1 MAVYGTPIV
10 PIGGKASKGSQ
21 MFLAVTLPR
30 SIYYE
35 QASEWLKIKDDP
47 KDNILET
54 HWDGQVVCGGN
65 LWKLNGNSAFCYSL
79 EDGELLETI
88 DLSPTAG
95 QYYSSAIDTDGQS
108 RIWFVRINHSVNVS
122 TTKTRYD
129 YVYDIPFY
137 LNIYFNLYE
146 LNITSKS
153 IKLLFSASEKT
164 ENFYNHSCYGIKQ
177 LTRQGDY
184 LNSFLG
190 FLKYSKISNK
200 LYLGNLIG
208 SRNWV
213 SYVYFSKTN
222 EQSNSIT
229 LNFLGSKAFYEYDLE
244 KNEYKKLAN
253 YNGTISMRGQF
264 AYDTEDFLYVGNGY
278 SVNDKE
284 KIITRYNKLSN
295 TWETITT
302 IFEGY
307 NNGPF
312 AYINLGDKI
321 LQVSQT
327 ATGVFDPLTGNL
339 DPSPVPVI
347 PPDEMVI
354 YPCFKAYSN
363 NILYLITNKGI
374 YKCPFYTN
382 IPEDAPIVCK
392 IYKGQKYHTI
402 EPFEIPNKI
411 SLKRT
416 QQIAEQDI
424 EIKMYEYSSEG
435 GQTIYIEDTGE
446 GK

>member
-1 MAVYGTPIV
+1 
-10 PIGGKASKGSQ
+10 

-47 KDNILET
+47 KDGILET
-54 HWDGQVVCGGN
+54 LWDGQVVCGGN
-65 LWKLNGNSAFCYSL
+65 LWKLNSNSAFCYSL
-79 EDGELLETI
+79 ENGELLETV
-88 DLSPTAG
+88 DLSPTAR

-108 RIWFVRINHSVNVS
+108 RIWFVRINHSATAS
-122 TTKTRYD
+122 TITSTYSK
-129 YVYDIPFY
+129 VVPFY
-137 LNIYFNLYE
+137 LHFSFSLYE
-146 LNITSKS
+146 LNTISKS
-153 IKLLFSASEKT
+153 VKLLFSSAENSE
-164 ENFYNHSCYGIKQ
+164 NYVNSVSCYGIKQ
-177 LTRQGDY
+177 IYNQGTY
-184 LNSFLG
+184 VNSFLG
-190 FLKYSKISNK
+190 FLKYSKDSNK
-200 LYLGNLIG
+200 IFLGNFIG
-208 SRNWV
+208 SRNTI
-213 SYVYFSKTN
+213 SYYYYLDQY
-222 EQSNSIT
+222 QSAYQGTIINCSFI
-229 LNFLGSKAFYEYDLE
+229 GSKAFYEYNLE
-244 KNEYKKLAN
+244 TNEYKKLAK
-253 YNGTISMRGQF
+253 YNGTVSMRGQF
-264 AYDTEDFLYVGNGY
+264 TYDTEDFLYVGNGY
-278 SVNDKE
+278 SVNNKE

-295 TWETITT
+295 IWETITT
-302 IFEGY
+302 TFEGY

-321 LQVSQT
+321 LQISQT

-347 PPDEMVI
+347 PPDEMII

-382 IPEDAPIVCK
+382 VPEDAPIVCK